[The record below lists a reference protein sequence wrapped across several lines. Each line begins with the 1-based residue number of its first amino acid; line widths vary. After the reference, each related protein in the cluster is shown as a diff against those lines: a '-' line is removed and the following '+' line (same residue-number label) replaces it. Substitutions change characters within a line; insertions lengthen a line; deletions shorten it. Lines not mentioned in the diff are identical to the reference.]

1 MSYSPWTC
9 KELDT
14 TEHIHSRKAWILD
27 LETQDSYLH
36 NEPSML
42 CQAMIHSYEVLE
54 NSVV

>member
-1 MSYSPWTC
+1 MSYIPWSC